1 MTDPLL
7 LQRGDRVMF
16 PDVLLTGDTGRNL
29 ICVVD
34 GKQVL
39 VSPLRVLSGTKLRS
53 IGDRGPLVI
62 SKSLAKHLGLIGN
75 WPVAES

>member
-1 MTDPLL
+1 
-7 LQRGDRVMF
+7 MF